1 MTLRYFHTSLFVL
14 FLSTLQAQT
23 TSGEVLFTV
32 DGEPVYSS
40 EFVRVYNKNLDLVQ
54 DESQKDVDEYL
65 TLFTNY
71 KLKLKEA
78 KALDLHKKPSYLREL
93 DSYKKQLSKSYVTDS
108 KVTDALIEEAYERIS
123 NEVKA
128 THILVR
134 VDETATP
141 EDTLKAYNDII
152 KLRERAL
159 SEGFEAVRKEVHN
172 GKTLFG
178 EELGYFSGF
187 KMVYKFEN
195 VAYNTPVG
203 EISQPFRT
211 RFGYHIIHVLDK
223 RKSRGERTVAHIMI
237 SNKQA
242 DTLNANPEVR
252 IQEIYQKLNQGEDFE
267 ALAKQFS
274 DDKSSAPKGGL
285 LAPFSG
291 GQLSV
296 QEFEEVAFNL
306 KDIGNVSQPF
316 QSKYGWHI
324 VKLYGKKPV
333 APFDDLKPELEVKVK
348 RDERS
353 KLIDN
358 ALVSK
363 LKAKYKVS
371 NEQPA
376 LEYFASILNEDYYK
390 RVWVLPAEFEAKMP
404 LVKIGN
410 KQFSFKD
417 LGDYLVKKQRNVNPN
432 QSFSKIVSD
441 NYEAFL
447 EESLIAYQ
455 EDNLENENEDFAY
468 IVNEYRDGLLLFDL
482 MESTI
487 WNTAKTDSVDIQN
500 FYNSHKEQYALPKR
514 VDAIVATSTKQKTLK
529 KVAKLLH
536 QGMGLDDIKKLVNS
550 NDDVQVVF
558 TTGIM
563 DATHQALPDDFEF
576 KKGISEIY
584 KHNDA
589 YIVAQVKDI
598 LPETTKTFDEA
609 KGAVISDYQTY
620 KEEVW
625 IKELS
630 NKYKVVVNPE
640 ALKKVKSKIK
650 NQ

>member
-141 EDTLKAYNDII
+141 EDTLKAYNDIV

-306 KDIGNVSQPF
+306 TDIGNVSQPF

-371 NEQPA
+371 NKQPA

-417 LGDYLVKKQRNVNPN
+417 FGDYLVKKQRNVNPN

>member
-141 EDTLKAYNDII
+141 EDTLKAYNDIV

-417 LGDYLVKKQRNVNPN
+417 FGDYLVKKQRNVNPN